1 MAAILAV
8 IFSAAS
14 FLLVLAGTPAH
25 AAGRARLAPDRD
37 LGLTVEERSLL
48 GKGKIVLREI
58 PSPGRSGRTYEA
70 IGLIQ
75 GTLGEAVSV
84 LTDFERY
91 PEFMPNVSAVTLC
104 EQVRPCSVI
113 ETTLRL
119 PLGIKKRYRLRYT
132 VASDSPEGFELV
144 WEKLP
149 WPELKPNQTVADT
162 SGFWLVRGFEN
173 GRLIVV
179 YHVYTDPGRV
189 PLGLSGIARALAKD
203 KIPDGIVSLRER
215 VRSVFHPAPR

>member
-1 MAAILAV
+1 MAAILAM

-14 FLLVLAGTPAH
+14 FLLVVDGTPAS
-25 AAGRARLAPDRD
+25 AAARARLAPDRD
-37 LGLTVEERSLL
+37 LSLTSEERSLL
-48 GKGKIVLREI
+48 AKGKIVLREI

-70 IGLIQ
+70 VGLIQ
-75 GTLGEAVSV
+75 SSLNEAVSV

-91 PEFMPNVSAVTLC
+91 PEFMPNVSAVRLC
-104 EQVRPCSVI
+104 ERVHPCSVI

-132 VASDSPEGFELV
+132 VAAQSAEAFELV

-149 WPELKPNQTVADT
+149 WPELKPSQTVADT
-162 SGFWLVRGFEN
+162 SGYWLVRGFEE
-173 GRLIVV
+173 GGLIVV
-179 YHVYTDPGRV
+179 YHVYTDAGRV

-215 VRSVFHPAPR
+215 IRSVFHPSAR